1 MKKLLTLL
9 FIGCLLSMKGFSQ
22 PQEISLVSPEFHENG
37 SVTFQIYAPN
47 APEMKLN
54 GSWMDDWNDR
64 VDLVKDGEGV
74 WSVTVENLKPEYYT
88 YSYFLSGVKVLDP
101 HNALVIRDGRNY
113 FSGFLLSGDE
123 SRYYEVNEANSGTV
137 QQIWY
142 TSPSLN
148 LDRRMVVYTPPGYE
162 TSGAD
167 YPVLYLLH
175 GGGGD
180 EKAWTELGLANRIL
194 DNLISS
200 GEAKP
205 MIVVMT
211 NGNPNQTSS
220 YFNTPGYS
228 EDADPGFL
236 NTMGNE
242 EFEKSL
248 VEDVIP
254 FVENHYRVK
263 PEREFRAVTGLSM
276 GGWQTQRLAYHYP
289 EVFNYYGVMSM
300 GVIRTGAFGY
310 EAEELIQNTR
320 DKMEQLNELGFG
332 LYWIACGTDDFL
344 YDSVLHMVE
353 LLEENDF
360 DYVYRES
367 SGGHTWDR
375 WRLYLTE
382 FAPMLFQ

>member
-211 NGNPNQTSS
+211 NGNPNQSSS

-254 FVENHYRVK
+254 FVENQYRVK